1 MYKFLGN
8 YEIDFDIKLDELK
21 FNSHKVYAH
30 NDKFSEE
37 AKSAGYGDNTEFMK
51 VWGEDYPQYLR
62 DYVEKFPIKV
72 VNSNF
77 QVQKPGNICAPH
89 HDTFKMIRELGFDE
103 KPYRILVCM
112 SDWMFGQVIMIE
124 DLVITNWKKGDAY
137 IWDNEALHMSAN
149 GSIGDKLTMIISGF
163 YEDN

>member
-8 YEIDFDIKLDELK
+8 YKIDFDIKLDELN
-21 FNSHKVYAH
+21 FNSHKIYSPNYKDSNKAH
-30 NDKFSEE
+30 SV
-37 AKSAGYGDNTEFMK
+37 GYGDNTEFLK
-51 VWGEDYPQYLR
+51 VWGEDYPQYFR
-62 DYVEKFPIKV
+62 DYVEKFPMKV

-77 QVQKPGNICAPH
+77 QVQKPGHICPPH
-89 HDTFKMIRELGFDE
+89 HDNFKMIKDMGFDE

-124 DLVITNWKKGDAY
+124 DLVITEWKKGDAY

-163 YEDN
+163 YED

>member
-30 NDKFSEE
+30 SDKFSME
-37 AKSAGYGDNTEFMK
+37 ANSVGYGDNTEMMK

-62 DYVEKFPIKV
+62 DYVEKFPMKV

-77 QVQKPGNICAPH
+77 QLQKPHDNIIPPH
-89 HDTFKMIRELGFDE
+89 HDNFKMIKEYGF
-103 KPYRILVCM
+103 
-112 SDWMFGQVIMIE
+112 
-124 DLVITNWKKGDAY
+124 
-137 IWDNEALHMSAN
+137 
-149 GSIGDKLTMIISGF
+149 
-163 YEDN
+163 

>member
-1 MYKFLGN
+1 MEIENHLIKNIEYIKSPNFNERSEN
-8 YEIDFDIKLDELK
+8 YSIKLLVIHAISLPPNE
-21 FNSHKVYAH
+21 
-30 NDKFSEE
+30 
-37 AKSAGYGDNTEFMK
+37 YG
-51 VWGEDYPQYLR
+51 R

-77 QVQKPGNICAPH
+77 QVQKPGHICPPH
-89 HDTFKMIRELGFDE
+89 HDNFNMIKDMGFDE

-124 DLVITNWKKGDAY
+124 DLVITQWKKGDAY
-137 IWDNEALHMSAN
+137 IWDSEALHMSAN

-163 YEDN
+163 YED